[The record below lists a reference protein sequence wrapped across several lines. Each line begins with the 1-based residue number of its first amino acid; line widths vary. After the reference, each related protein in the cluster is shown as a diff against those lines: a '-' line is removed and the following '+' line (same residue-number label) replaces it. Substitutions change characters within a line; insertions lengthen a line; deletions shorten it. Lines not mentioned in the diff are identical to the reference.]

1 MLIDY
6 PYFYGID
13 GKSASVV
20 MDENR
25 WETPRTYFMKIK
37 GELSTDP
44 SEPAYWGKVLK
55 IPIMKEF
62 EKKNKMKVHETENV
76 LYTHPDYDFI
86 IAYINYVIPDE
97 HAILIPKTTNIFL
110 KKDWEMGNVPKEAF
124 IEAQHDLAV
133 IGMKR
138 VYIALLMGGSKYYQV
153 EIERDE
159 DAIEEIIS
167 KEVRFYKETI
177 LKNTV
182 PPFRGTKY
190 EEDAVN
196 SLYVTDKSDE
206 EVLELD
212 DKYDQKIEENLRER
226 EKKSKSEK
234 LINKGNSEIKFKMG
248 SKRLAS
254 TKNYNI
260 KISAYSKKST
270 DYDGL
275 VKEFPEAEKYIS
287 RKPVKKIIISKKRT
301 ERNENDG
308 RTIV

>member
-13 GKSASVV
+13 GKSASVM

-55 IPIMKEF
+55 TPIMNEF
-62 EKKNKMKVHETENV
+62 EKRNKMKVHETENV
-76 LYTHPDYDFI
+76 LYAHPDYDFI

-110 KKDWEMGNVPKEAF
+110 KKDWEMGNVPREAF
-124 IEAQHDLAV
+124 IEAQHDLTV
-133 IGMKR
+133 TGMKK
-138 VYIALLMGGSKYYQV
+138 VYIALLMGGNKYYQA

-159 DAIEEIIS
+159 NAIEEIIS
-167 KEVRFYKETI
+167 KEVRFYEETI

-190 EEDAVN
+190 EEDAVD
-196 SLYVTDKSDE
+196 SLYTTDESDE

-212 DKYDQKIEENLRER
+212 DKYDLKIEEKLREN
-226 EKKSKSEK
+226 EKKSKSEN
-234 LINKGNSEIKFKMG
+234 LIKKCNSEIKFKMG
-248 SKRLAS
+248 SKSLAS

-260 KISAYSKKST
+260 KISTYPRKSV

-275 VKEFPEAEKYIS
+275 VKEFPEAEKYIN
-287 RKPVKKIIISKKRT
+287 KTTVKKIIISKKRT
-301 ERNENDG
+301 GREENDG
-308 RTIV
+308 